1 MLVSY
6 SPLGIGST
14 SILFVLPVLGARL
27 FRRRFRWCKTTA
39 ATPAWPYPRV
49 EATARPQ
56 TAVKRPPLL
65 TTAILPRPTSTLA
78 TEEENP
84 AKKQRMADDVHGK
97 PAAGMECLA
106 MFEPI
111 DETNYVE
118 YQAAP
123 SGKWRPCL
131 YGAEMI
137 EGLRTSQYKNYMERI
152 QKSDCKAEMKR
163 LMESGP
169 PVWVT
174 DKHACPLE
182 EGETHVCK
190 LWFMSD
196 NREVSA
202 MLEGACDGEERQ
214 KLWDE
219 LKSVHAASE
228 EADANEKEAAAAP
241 A

>member
-1 MLVSY
+1 
-6 SPLGIGST
+6 
-14 SILFVLPVLGARL
+14 
-27 FRRRFRWCKTTA
+27 
-39 ATPAWPYPRV
+39 
-49 EATARPQ
+49 
-56 TAVKRPPLL
+56 
-65 TTAILPRPTSTLA
+65 
-78 TEEENP
+78 
-84 AKKQRMADDVHGK
+84 MADDVHGK
-97 PAAGMECLA
+97 PAEGMECLA

-219 LKSVHAASE
+219 LKSVHAVVE
-228 EADANEKEAAAAP
+228 EVEGEAVALHVPGEEGLRGHEVHAELPRRQGGLRLRRAAHAP
-241 A
+241 AERHAARREGHS

>member
-1 MLVSY
+1 
-6 SPLGIGST
+6 
-14 SILFVLPVLGARL
+14 
-27 FRRRFRWCKTTA
+27 
-39 ATPAWPYPRV
+39 
-49 EATARPQ
+49 
-56 TAVKRPPLL
+56 
-65 TTAILPRPTSTLA
+65 
-78 TEEENP
+78 
-84 AKKQRMADDVHGK
+84 MADDVHGK
-97 PAAGMECLA
+97 PAEGMECLA

-123 SGKWRPCL
+123 TGKWRPCL

-182 EGETHVCK
+182 EGAARLQALVHERQPGSFGHA
-190 LWFMSD
+190 
-196 NREVSA
+196 R
-202 MLEGACDGEERQ
+202 GACDGEERAR
-214 KLWDE
+214 DG
-219 LKSVHAASE
+219 LKVSHSRGRQTRPEIGGRGGAG
-228 EADANEKEAAAAP
+228 
-241 A
+241 

>member
-1 MLVSY
+1 M
-6 SPLGIGST
+6 
-14 SILFVLPVLGARL
+14 
-27 FRRRFRWCKTTA
+27 TTA
-39 ATPAWPYPRV
+39 HLPA
-49 EATARPQ
+49 
-56 TAVKRPPLL
+56 
-65 TTAILPRPTSTLA
+65 PTSTLA

-97 PAAGMECLA
+97 PAEGMECLA

-123 SGKWRPCL
+123 TGKWRPCL

-228 EADANEKEAAAAP
+228 EADAAEKSEEAAAAP

>member
-1 MLVSY
+1 MTQKSK
-6 SPLGIGST
+6 
-14 SILFVLPVLGARL
+14 GA
-27 FRRRFRWCKTTA
+27 A
-39 ATPAWPYPRV
+39 AAPRTPSH
-49 EATARPQ
+49 
-56 TAVKRPPLL
+56 AVAAIAAKL
-65 TTAILPRPTSTLA
+65 TRTLA
-78 TEEENP
+78 TDENP
-84 AKKQRMADDVHGK
+84 AKRPKMADDVHGK
-97 PAAGMECLA
+97 PAEGMECLA

-228 EADANEKEAAAAP
+228 EADAAGKSEEAAAAP

>member
-1 MLVSY
+1 M
-6 SPLGIGST
+6 
-14 SILFVLPVLGARL
+14 
-27 FRRRFRWCKTTA
+27 TTA
-39 ATPAWPYPRV
+39 HS
-49 EATARPQ
+49 
-56 TAVKRPPLL
+56 
-65 TTAILPRPTSTLA
+65 RPTSTLA
-78 TEEENP
+78 TEQPPE
-84 AKKQRMADDVHGK
+84 KKRRMADDVHGK
-97 PAAGMECLA
+97 PAEGMECLA

-111 DETNYVE
+111 DESNYVE

>member
-1 MLVSY
+1 MLGLAASVSLCLAGCVELACFAL
-6 SPLGIGST
+6 PL
-14 SILFVLPVLGARL
+14 LGARA
-27 FRRRFRWCKTTA
+27 FSRRRSTSNSFTETA
-39 ATPAWPYPRV
+39 ASKAQQFLTRRGHSALKAAANR
-49 EATARPQ
+49 RPHC
-56 TAVKRPPLL
+56 
-65 TTAILPRPTSTLA
+65 TLA
-78 TEEENP
+78 TEAPPE
-84 AKKQRMADDVHGK
+84 KKQRMADDVHGK
-97 PAAGMECLA
+97 PAEGMECLA

-123 SGKWRPCL
+123 TGKWRPCL